1 MDFGENMADLLSG
14 VVTAVMAVVLLCLRI
29 PRTRQWHPLLWMT
42 RLLAASYL
50 VLSAANLFT
59 GTYSHDEV
67 GSTPHR
73 CIVIFVAMYQ
83 AFLFTATCVS
93 FVEPKKLTARR
104 ILINAAAITAVG
116 CILVGAIC
124 SDFRYL
130 DALFVVAAVAY
141 ACQLGLYLN
150 SFSVS
155 YRRCRTALEENYD
168 EELSGRLRWISRCF
182 YSALAIGLSA
192 LAVAAFPTGRLGYC
206 IFTVIFTAYY
216 VYVVICVINYRVSA
230 SFIVK
235 VVACNNKPAK
245 AAPTDDT
252 ASDREDALRLA
263 LDRWVADRRYTAT
276 DLTVEE
282 IASEL
287 GTTQSELARY
297 FTNRLG
303 TTFRTWRIGL
313 RIAEAKRLLREE
325 DAPTASLHEM
335 VGVADKSNFHKQFR
349 QVTGLTPKEYKRKLT
364 EVSDGTSPC
373 GCR

>member
-1 MDFGENMADLLSG
+1 MDFGENIVDLLSG
-14 VVTAVMAVVLLCLRI
+14 TVTAVMTVVLLCLRI
-29 PRTRQWHPLLWMT
+29 PHSRQWHPLLRVT
-42 RLLAASYL
+42 QLLAASYL
-50 VLSAANLFT
+50 VLSAANIFT
-59 GTYSHDEV
+59 ATYSHNEV
-67 GSTPHR
+67 GSTAHR

-83 AFLFTATCVS
+83 AFLFTATCIS
-93 FVEPKKLTARR
+93 FVEPKKLTAWR
-104 ILINAAAITAVG
+104 IMVNVGAITAVG
-116 CILVGAIC
+116 AILVGAIC

-130 DALFVVAAVAY
+130 DVLFVASAVVY
-141 ACQLGLYLN
+141 ACQLGFYLN
-150 SFSVS
+150 SFTIS
-155 YRRCRTALEENYD
+155 YRRCRDTLEANYD
-168 EELSGRLRWISRCF
+168 EELSGRLQWICRCF

-192 LAVAAFPTGRLGYC
+192 LAIAAFPTGWLGYC

-216 VYVVICVINYRVSA
+216 VYVVICVINYRVGA

-235 VVACNNKPAK
+235 VVAADNKPAK
-245 AAPTDDT
+245 AAPTEGT

-287 GTTQSELARY
+287 GATQTEFARY

-313 RIAEAKRLLREE
+313 RIAEAERLLREE

-335 VGVADKSNFHKQFR
+335 VGIADKSNFHKQFR
-349 QVTGLTPKEYKRKLT
+349 QVTGLTPKEYKSKLA
-364 EVSDGTSPC
+364 EISGGT
-373 GCR
+373 